1 MIRIAQ
7 CFIKLFK
14 CKKED
19 FVQTE
24 KRKVTYWGGYREI
37 EGRFE
42 FYLDDFYCEEE
53 VCPFCIKALAQY
65 KHYNVVLNEDYLLGP
80 DVSIWN
86 FTINDKPYVWIWDV
100 ITGENTIRAKF
111 IENPD
116 NTENKTLEKIM
127 QDLCDVLNM
136 LVEKGEIESTDDTS
150 SDWQPKHY

>member
-1 MIRIAQ
+1 MDKTKETKRISYS
-7 CFIKLFK
+7 KYLWK
-14 CKKED
+14 RVNHLD
-19 FVQTE
+19 FT
-24 KRKVTYWGGYREI
+24 I
-37 EGRFE
+37 EN
-42 FYLDDFYCEEE
+42 FYCEEE

-150 SDWQPKHY
+150 SDWQPKHH

>member
-1 MIRIAQ
+1 MFNWIRRKIMD
-7 CFIKLFK
+7 KT
-14 CKKED
+14 KETKRISYSKYLWKRVNHLD
-19 FVQTE
+19 FT
-24 KRKVTYWGGYREI
+24 I
-37 EGRFE
+37 EN
-42 FYLDDFYCEEE
+42 FYCEEY

-127 QDLCDVLNM
+127 QDLCDMLNM
-136 LVEKGEIESTDDTS
+136 LIENGELASV
-150 SDWQPKHY
+150 

>member
-1 MIRIAQ
+1 MIRQIVQ
-7 CFIKLFK
+7 YIIKPFK
-14 CKKED
+14 LKKGELM
-19 FVQTE
+19 QTE

-42 FYLDDFYCEEE
+42 FYLDDFYCEEY

-65 KHYNVVLNEDYLLGP
+65 KHYNVVLNEDYLFGP
-80 DVSIWN
+80 DVSIWD
-86 FTINDKPYVWIWDV
+86 FTINDLSCFWIWETDTWRSRIKV
-100 ITGENTIRAKF
+100 NG
-111 IENPD
+111 NPSSLKR
-116 NTENKTLEKIM
+116 ETLEKIM

>member
-1 MIRIAQ
+1 MIRQIVQ

-86 FTINDKPYVWIWDV
+86 FTINDLSCLWIWESDTWKSR
-100 ITGENTIRAKF
+100 IKING
-111 IENPD
+111 NPS
-116 NTENKTLEKIM
+116 NLKSETLKKIK
-127 QDLCDVLNM
+127 DLCDMLNM
-136 LVEKGEIESTDDTS
+136 LIENGELASVQD
-150 SDWQPKHY
+150 

>member
-1 MIRIAQ
+1 M
-7 CFIKLFK
+7 
-14 CKKED
+14 
-19 FVQTE
+19 QTE

-42 FYLDDFYCEEE
+42 FYLDDFYCKEY

-65 KHYNVVLNEDYLLGP
+65 KHYNVVLNEDYLFGP
-80 DVSIWN
+80 DVSIWD
-86 FTINDKPYVWIWDV
+86 FTINDLSCFWIWETDTWRSRIKV
-100 ITGENTIRAKF
+100 ND
-111 IENPD
+111 NPSSLKR
-116 NTENKTLEKIM
+116 ETLEKIM